1 MFHSLTNQHVS
12 EGYRPRISQHNNQE
26 RLARAALKNVKGSE
40 QVINK
45 IFSKQLIQPSLK
57 PAKTT
62 DMIYHHGFDTR

>member
-45 IFSKQLIQPSLK
+45 IFSKQLI
-57 PAKTT
+57 
-62 DMIYHHGFDTR
+62 